1 MANFRGFVWALCVL
15 IAGGVVGLLVD
26 LDHVLFLVVH
36 KIPITWDNLAR
47 QSSRFLHAPLV
58 DLSLA
63 LFIVL
68 GTLYVGLL
76 FMGRPDEQT
85 TGAAV
90 TIQDARCK

>member
-1 MANFRGFVWALCVL
+1 MVNLRRLVWALL
-15 IAGGVVGLLVD
+15 IFGIGGVTGLLVD
-26 LDHVLFLVVH
+26 LDHVIFLVAH

-47 QSSRFLHAPLV
+47 QSSRFLHAPLA

-76 FMGRPDEQT
+76 FMGRVDE
-85 TGAAV
+85 
-90 TIQDARCK
+90 